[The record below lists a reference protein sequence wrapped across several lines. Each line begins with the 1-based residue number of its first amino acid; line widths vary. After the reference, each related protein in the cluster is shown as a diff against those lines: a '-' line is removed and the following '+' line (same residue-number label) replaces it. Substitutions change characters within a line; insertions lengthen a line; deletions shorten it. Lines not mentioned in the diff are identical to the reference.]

1 MQIDLAKVIKV
12 KENLYTIISAI
23 YYQKENLLE
32 IKIKSENPLD
42 SALEEDLREYFDFVD
57 LKISYEKIIV
67 KDFDDYIPEY
77 EGEVE
82 YEDVP
87 DDLNDIVFRDENI
100 PEPRPIENSAYH
112 SAKGN
117 FGQDEDEIIDIDENL
132 NENPFEEDSVNQDE
146 LLKEEAELKEESPVS
161 IENSFENRDCD
172 EEELDQDLEE
182 RELEDEDEDSGD
194 DESLKDEES
203 SKIEESQQIDKSSSF
218 DDLKRAKEAQLQRQI
233 AQALNYQNK
242 QKEKEEAKKNTDGLN
257 FGRKIKSDPIQ
268 IEDIYDKKG
277 MTNSLIGTIYGL
289 SCLETKSGYFI
300 YTFDLEDKTD
310 AISCKLFAN
319 KKNNFK
325 LEELKD
331 GMAVQVEGVLN
342 FDDYAK
348 EDVFTVN
355 SLINALI
362 SKKVDLAADKRFE
375 LELHSK
381 YTNLDGFVDDGVLL
395 KVLKEWGWDTIG
407 ITDTENLQV
416 LPYVYDSYKK
426 NGIRVL
432 NGVELLLV
440 EDDLR
445 ILTNLSDKDLPNF
458 KNLEDGSFVVF
469 DIETTGLLKYRDA
482 ITEIGAVRVEN
493 GEITETYNQLINPE
507 RILPEK
513 IVEITGITDAM
524 LADKPKIDEVLPGFL
539 DFCGDSLLV
548 GQNTDFDVG
557 FIRENA
563 KRLGLKFD
571 PIYLDTLPMAR
582 ALFDDMGKFSLD
594 KIARKL
600 DIPAFNHHRASDDA
614 RATAQI
620 FIKMYKMIM
629 EEEGLDISKINS
641 LKTVY
646 PKAKHQTF
654 SALAFAKD
662 KTGLKNLYKLVSES
676 RMNHIANG
684 EARTPLSV
692 LEKYREG
699 IVLGAGGAEGM
710 LFEYLLNERN
720 DRDIKRVLDTFDF
733 YQVEPVSMFLD
744 KVESGKI
751 DSLAQVKEINQKIID
766 FGEANNKLVAATGGV
781 RYLEPGDYKLRNVLK
796 KGSFFF
802 YKENR
807 PLYYLR
813 TTDEMLKDFAY
824 LGDSKAYELVI
835 RNPKK
840 IVAGLED
847 IRPIPHGTFPP
858 KIEGSEEML
867 RETCFK
873 KAHEIYGDPLPKIV
887 QDRLDRELHSII
899 SNGYAVLYII
909 AQKLVKKSNEDGYL
923 VGSRGSVGSSF
934 AATMADI
941 TEVNPLSPHYVCPSC
956 KHSEF
961 FEEDLLGSGIDY
973 PDKDCPVCGTPMH
986 KDGHNIPF
994 EVFLGFEGDKEP
1006 DIDLNFAGEYQP
1018 TIHKYTE
1025 ELFGEGKV
1033 FRAGTIGTIKDN
1045 TAFGYIKKY
1054 MEENN
1059 LDLTNAQIRKLQ
1071 RGLSEVKR
1079 STGQHPGGLIV
1090 VPNDIEVFDICPIQY
1105 PADDPA
1111 SGNRTTHFPYRVME
1125 ETLLKLDLLGHDVPS
1140 VIRNLQDLTGTD
1152 PLKIK
1157 MDDQD
1162 VMKIFSSTEPLKI
1175 KHDFS
1180 NNDIGT
1186 LGIPEFGTNF
1196 VRGMLKDTYPK
1207 KFSEMARI
1215 SGLSHGTNV
1224 WLNNA
1229 QDIIKSNTAGFN
1241 EIISTRD
1248 DIMNALIQEGLDKK
1262 KSFMIMEKVRK
1273 GKGLSEEEIEYM
1285 RENGVK
1291 DWYIDSCLK
1300 IAYLFPKA
1308 HAVAYCLMSYR
1319 IAYYK
1324 VYYPEAFYASYFSS
1338 KLGDFTYSTILS
1350 GLESVQ
1356 MALNAYKEM
1365 FNISKRDQD
1374 LRTVFEVAE
1383 EMHAR
1388 EIKIRK
1394 ADIYESD
1401 ATKFLIKD
1409 GEILPP
1415 LAAVDDVSEA
1425 MAKDIVAERA
1435 KGDFISIEDLT
1446 SRTSVNKN
1454 ALKSLKDLGIIE
1466 GIQEENQMSLF
1477 DGLF

>member
-1 MQIDLAKVIKV
+1 MQIDLAKFINVE
-12 KENLYTIISAI
+12 ENLYKIISAI
-23 YYQKENLLE
+23 FYKNENTLE
-32 IKIKSENPLD
+32 IRIESQNPLD
-42 SALEEDLREYFDFVD
+42 SGLEEDLREYFNYVN
-57 LKISYEKIIV
+57 LKIIYEKIKV
-67 KDFDDYIPEY
+67 DAYDDYIPEY
-77 EGEVE
+77 EGEPD

-87 DDLNDIVFRDENI
+87 DDLNDVVFKDEETFQKDEIDKVIDKESKETEENFKEDNLENLDNNQDETSLADI
-100 PEPRPIENSAYH
+100 EEDLTPIE
-112 SAKGN
+112 
-117 FGQDEDEIIDIDENL
+117 DDLNL
-132 NENPFEEDSVNQDE
+132 NEDDDLDDDGPF
-146 LLKEEAELKEESPVS
+146 
-161 IENSFENRDCD
+161 
-172 EEELDQDLEE
+172 
-182 RELEDEDEDSGD
+182 
-194 DESLKDEES
+194 DESTA
-203 SKIEESQQIDKSSSF
+203 F
-218 DDLKRAKEAQLQRQI
+218 DDLKRAKEAQLQRKI
-233 AQALNYQNK
+233 AQALNYQNN
-242 QKEKEEAKKNTDGLN
+242 QKEKEEAKKKTDGLN
-257 FGRKIKSDPIQ
+257 FGRKIKSEPIQ

-289 SCLETKSGYFI
+289 TSIETKNGYFI

-325 LEELKD
+325 LEDLKD
-331 GMAVQVEGVLN
+331 GIDVQVEGVLN
-342 FDDYAK
+342 FDDFAK
-348 EDVFTVN
+348 EDVFTIN
-355 SLINALI
+355 SIKNALI
-362 SKKVDLAADKRFE
+362 SQKVDLAADKRFE

-381 YTNLDGFVDDGVLL
+381 YTNLDGFVDDGDLL
-395 KVLKEWGWDTIG
+395 SVLKDWGWDTIG
-407 ITDTENLQV
+407 ITDTESLQV
-416 LPYVYDSYKK
+416 LPFVYDSYKK

-432 NGVELLLV
+432 NGAELLLV

-445 ILTNLSDKDLPNF
+445 ILTNLSDKDVPSF

-539 DFCGDSLLV
+539 EFCGDSLIV

-557 FIRENA
+557 FIRYNA
-563 KRLGLKFD
+563 KKLDLKFD

-629 EEEGLDISKINS
+629 EEEGLDISTINS
-641 LKTVY
+641 LKTNY
-646 PKAKHQTF
+646 PKGKHQTF
-654 SALAFAKD
+654 SALAYAKD
-662 KTGLKNLYKLVSES
+662 KTGLKNLYKLISES
-676 RMNHIANG
+676 RMNYMANG
-684 EARTPLSV
+684 EARTPMSV
-692 LEKYREG
+692 LNKYRDG
-699 IVLGAGGAEGM
+699 LVLGAGGAEGM
-710 LFEYLLNERN
+710 LFDYILNERN
-720 DRDIKRVLDTFDF
+720 DRDIKEVLDLFDF

-751 DSLAQVKEINQKIID
+751 DTIAQVKEINQAIID
-766 FGEANNKLVAATGGV
+766 FGEKNNKLVAATGGV
-781 RYLEPGDYKLRNVLK
+781 RYLKPGDYKLRNVLK

-802 YKENR
+802 YRENR

-813 TTDEMLKDFAY
+813 TTEEMLNDFAY
-824 LGDSKAYELVI
+824 LGDSKSYELVI

-840 IVAGLED
+840 IVNSLED
-847 IRPIPHGTFPP
+847 IRPIPPGTFPP

-867 RETCFK
+867 RETCFN
-873 KAHEIYGDPLPKIV
+873 KAHEIYGDPLPKV
-887 QDRLDRELHSII
+887 VEDRLDRELHSII

-1033 FRAGTIGTIKDN
+1033 FRAGTIGKIKDN

-1059 LDLTNAQIRKLQ
+1059 LNLTNAQIRKLQ
-1071 RGLSEVKR
+1071 RGLRDVKR

-1090 VPNDIEVFDICPIQY
+1090 VPDDIEVFDICPIQY
-1105 PADDPA
+1105 PADDPS

-1157 MDDQD
+1157 MDDTD

-1229 QDIIKSNTAGFN
+1229 QDLIKSNTAGFN

-1262 KSFMIMEKVRK
+1262 KSFNIMEKVRK
-1273 GKGLSEEEIEYM
+1273 GKPLSEETIDYM

-1300 IAYLFPKA
+1300 IKYLFPKA

-1356 MALNAYKEM
+1356 MALDSYRNNYDM
-1365 FNISKRDQD
+1365 SQRDND
-1374 LRTVFEVAE
+1374 LKTVFEVAE

-1388 EIKIRK
+1388 EIKMRK

-1401 ATKFLIKD
+1401 ATKFLIRD

-1425 MAKDIVAERA
+1425 MAKDIVVERE
-1435 KGDFISIEDLT
+1435 KGEFISVEDLM

-1454 ALKSLKDLGIIE
+1454 ALKSLKDLQIIE

>member
-1 MQIDLAKVIKV
+1 MQIDLAQLINVE
-12 KENLYTIISAI
+12 ENLYIIISAV
-23 YYQKENLLE
+23 YYKDNNLLE
-32 IKIKSENPLD
+32 IMIESENPLE
-42 SALEEDLREYFDFVD
+42 SSLEEDLRQYFSYLD
-57 LKISYEKIIV
+57 LKILYKRLEVHSY
-67 KDFDDYIPEY
+67 DDYIPEY
-77 EGEVE
+77 EGEE
-82 YEDVP
+82 SYEDVP
-87 DDLNDIVFRDENI
+87 DNLNDVVFKDEVKEENPNKNQAEI
-100 PEPRPIENSAYH
+100 ESHNQEIEEKSEDIDDLQENSLDDLDADEKNIDD
-112 SAKGN
+112 SISK
-117 FGQDEDEIIDIDENL
+117 EDEKSDKA
-132 NENPFEEDSVNQDE
+132 
-146 LLKEEAELKEESPVS
+146 KEE
-161 IENSFENRDCD
+161 
-172 EEELDQDLEE
+172 
-182 RELEDEDEDSGD
+182 
-194 DESLKDEES
+194 DESLANDL
-203 SKIEESQQIDKSSSF
+203 SKF
-218 DDLKRAKEAQLQRQI
+218 DDLKKAKEAQLQRKI

-242 QKEKEEAKKNTDGLN
+242 KKEKEETKKKTDGLN
-257 FGRKIKSDPIQ
+257 FGRKIKADPIQ

-277 MTNSLIGTIYGL
+277 VTNSLIGTIYGL
-289 SCLETKSGYFI
+289 TCFETKSGYFI

-319 KKNNFK
+319 QKNNFK
-325 LEELKD
+325 LEGLKD
-331 GMAVQVEGVLN
+331 GLDVQVEGVLN

-355 SLINALI
+355 SMVDALI
-362 SKKVDLAADKRFE
+362 SKKVDLAADKRLE

-381 YTNLDGFVDDGVLL
+381 YTNLDGFVDDGELL
-395 KVLKEWGWDTIG
+395 PVLKDWGWDTIG

-445 ILTNLSDKDLPNF
+445 ILTNLSGKSLPSF

-493 GEITETYNQLINPE
+493 GEITEIYNQLINPE

-524 LADKPKIDEVLPGFL
+524 LADKPKIEEVLPEFL
-539 DFCGDSLLV
+539 DFCGDSLIV

-557 FIRENA
+557 FIRHNA
-563 KRLGLKFD
+563 HKLGLDFD

-614 RATAQI
+614 KATAQI

-629 EEEGLDISKINS
+629 EEEGLDISKINK
-641 LKTVY
+641 LKTNY

-654 SALAFAKD
+654 SALAYAKD
-662 KTGLKNLYKLVSES
+662 KIGLKNLYKLISES
-676 RMNHIANG
+676 RMNHMANG
-684 EARTPLSV
+684 EARTPMSI

-699 IVLGAGGAEGM
+699 LILGAGGAEGM
-710 LFEYLLNERN
+710 LFDYILNERN
-720 DRDIKRVLDTFDF
+720 DKDIKRVLDLFDF

-751 DSLAQVKEINQKIID
+751 DSIDQVKKINQTIID
-766 FGEANNKLVAATGGV
+766 FGEEKNKLVAATGGV
-781 RYLEPGDYKLRNVLK
+781 RYLKPGDFKLRNVLK

-802 YKENR
+802 YRENR

-813 TTDEMLKDFAY
+813 TTEEMLKDFAY

-840 IVAGLED
+840 IAKSLED
-847 IRPIPHGTFPP
+847 IRPIPPGTFPP

-867 RETCFK
+867 RETCFN

-887 QDRLDRELHSII
+887 KDRLDRELHSII

-941 TEVNPLSPHYVCPSC
+941 TEVNPLSPHYICPSC

-961 FEEDLLGSGIDY
+961 FEDDLLGSGIDY
-973 PDKDCPVCGTPMH
+973 PDKDCPKCGTAMQ
-986 KDGHNIPF
+986 KEGHNIPF

-1033 FRAGTIGTIKDN
+1033 FRAGTIGKIQDN

-1059 LDLTNAQIRKLQ
+1059 LNLTNAQVRKLQ
-1071 RGLSEVKR
+1071 RGLKDVKR

-1090 VPNDIEVFDICPIQY
+1090 VPDDIEVFDICPIQY
-1105 PADDPA
+1105 PADDPS

-1157 MDDQD
+1157 MDDTD

-1229 QDIIKSNTAGFN
+1229 QDLIKSNTAGFN

-1262 KSFMIMEKVRK
+1262 KSFNIMEKVRK
-1273 GKGLSEEEIEYM
+1273 GKPLSEETIEYM

-1300 IAYLFPKA
+1300 IKYLFPKA

-1324 VYYPEAFYASYFSS
+1324 VYYPEAFYASYYSS
-1338 KLGDFTYSTILS
+1338 KLGDFSYSTILA
-1350 GLESVQ
+1350 GLDSVQ
-1356 MALNAYKEM
+1356 MTLDSYRNN
-1365 FNISKRDQD
+1365 FDLSQRDND
-1374 LRTVFEVAE
+1374 LKTVLEVAE

-1388 EIKIRK
+1388 EIKITK
-1394 ADIYESD
+1394 SDIYESD

-1425 MAKDIVAERA
+1425 MAKDIVRERV
-1435 KGDFISIEDLT
+1435 KGEFISVEDLT

-1454 ALKSLKDLGIIE
+1454 ALKSLKELGIIE

>member
-1 MQIDLAKVIKV
+1 MQIDLAQLINVE
-12 KENLYTIISAI
+12 ENLYIIISAV
-23 YYQKENLLE
+23 YYKDNNLLE
-32 IKIKSENPLD
+32 IMIESENPLE
-42 SALEEDLREYFDFVD
+42 SSLEEDLRQYFSYLD
-57 LKISYEKIIV
+57 LKILYKRLEVHSY
-67 KDFDDYIPEY
+67 DDYIPEY
-77 EGEVE
+77 EGEE
-82 YEDVP
+82 SYEDVP
-87 DDLNDIVFRDENI
+87 DNLNDVVFKDEVKEENPNKNQAEI
-100 PEPRPIENSAYH
+100 ESHNQEIEEKSEDIDDLQENSLDDLDADEKNIDD
-112 SAKGN
+112 SISK
-117 FGQDEDEIIDIDENL
+117 EDEKSDKA
-132 NENPFEEDSVNQDE
+132 
-146 LLKEEAELKEESPVS
+146 KEE
-161 IENSFENRDCD
+161 
-172 EEELDQDLEE
+172 
-182 RELEDEDEDSGD
+182 
-194 DESLKDEES
+194 DESLANDL
-203 SKIEESQQIDKSSSF
+203 SKF
-218 DDLKRAKEAQLQRQI
+218 DDLKKAKEAQLQRKI

-242 QKEKEEAKKNTDGLN
+242 KKEKEETKKKTDGLN
-257 FGRKIKSDPIQ
+257 FGRKIKADPIQ

-277 MTNSLIGTIYGL
+277 VTNSLIGTIYGL
-289 SCLETKSGYFI
+289 TCFETKSGYFI

-319 KKNNFK
+319 QKNNFK
-325 LEELKD
+325 LEGLKD
-331 GMAVQVEGVLN
+331 GLDVQVEGVLN

-355 SLINALI
+355 SMVDALI
-362 SKKVDLAADKRFE
+362 SKKVDLAADKRLE

-381 YTNLDGFVDDGVLL
+381 YTNLDGFVDDGELL
-395 KVLKEWGWDTIG
+395 PVLKDWGWDTIG

-445 ILTNLSDKDLPNF
+445 ILTNLSRKTLPSF

-493 GEITETYNQLINPE
+493 GEITEIYNQLINPE

-524 LADKPKIDEVLPGFL
+524 LADKPKIEEVLPDFL

-557 FIRENA
+557 FIRHNA
-563 KRLGLKFD
+563 HKLGLLFD

-629 EEEGLDISKINS
+629 EEEGLDISRINS
-641 LKTVY
+641 LKTNY

-662 KTGLKNLYKLVSES
+662 KTGLKNLYKLISES
-676 RMNHIANG
+676 RMNHMANG
-684 EARTPLSV
+684 EARTPMSI

-699 IVLGAGGAEGM
+699 LMLGSGGAEGM
-710 LFEYLLNERN
+710 LFDYILNEKN
-720 DRDIKRVLDTFDF
+720 DKDIKRVLDLFDF

-751 DSLAQVKEINQKIID
+751 DSIEQVKKINQAIID
-766 FGEANNKLVAATGGV
+766 FGEENKKLVAATGGV
-781 RYLEPGDYKLRNVLK
+781 RYLKPGDYKLRNVLK

-802 YKENR
+802 YRENR

-813 TTDEMLKDFAY
+813 TTEEMLSDFAY

-840 IVAGLED
+840 IVGDLED
-847 IRPIPHGTFPP
+847 IRPIPPGTFPP

-867 RETCFK
+867 RETCFN

-887 QDRLDRELHSII
+887 KDRLDRELHSII

-941 TEVNPLSPHYVCPSC
+941 TEVNPLSPHYICPSC

-961 FEEDLLGSGIDY
+961 FEDDLLGSGIDY
-973 PDKDCPVCGTPMH
+973 PDKDCPKCGTPMQ
-986 KDGHNIPF
+986 KEGHNIPF

-1033 FRAGTIGTIKDN
+1033 FRAGTIGKIQDN

-1059 LDLTNAQIRKLQ
+1059 LNLTNAQVRKLQ
-1071 RGLSEVKR
+1071 RGLKDVKR

-1090 VPNDIEVFDICPIQY
+1090 VPDDIEVFDICPIQY
-1105 PADDPA
+1105 PADDPS

-1157 MDDQD
+1157 MDDTD

-1229 QDIIKSNTAGFN
+1229 QDLIKSNTAGFN

-1262 KSFMIMEKVRK
+1262 KSFNIMEKVRK
-1273 GKGLSEEEIEYM
+1273 GKGLSEETIDYM

-1300 IAYLFPKA
+1300 IKYLFPKA

-1324 VYYPEAFYASYFSS
+1324 VYYPEAFYASYYSS
-1338 KLGDFTYSTILS
+1338 KLGDFSYSTILA
-1350 GLESVQ
+1350 GLDSVQ
-1356 MALNAYKEM
+1356 MTLDSYRNN
-1365 FNISKRDQD
+1365 FDLSQRDND
-1374 LRTVFEVAE
+1374 LKTVLEVAE

-1388 EIKIRK
+1388 EIKITK

-1425 MAKDIVAERA
+1425 MARDIVRERV
-1435 KGDFISIEDLT
+1435 KGEFISVEDLT

>member
-1 MQIDLAKVIKV
+1 MQIDLAQLINVE
-12 KENLYTIISAI
+12 ENLYIIISAV
-23 YYQKENLLE
+23 YYKDNNLLE
-32 IKIKSENPLD
+32 IMIESENPLE
-42 SALEEDLREYFDFVD
+42 SSLEEDLRQYFSYLD
-57 LKISYEKIIV
+57 LKILYKRLEVHSY
-67 KDFDDYIPEY
+67 DDYIPEY
-77 EGEVE
+77 EGEE
-82 YEDVP
+82 SYEDVP
-87 DDLNDIVFRDENI
+87 DNLNDVVFKDEVKEENPNKNQAEI
-100 PEPRPIENSAYH
+100 ESHNQEIEEKSEDIDDLQENSLDDLDADEKNIDD
-112 SAKGN
+112 SISK
-117 FGQDEDEIIDIDENL
+117 EDEKSDKA
-132 NENPFEEDSVNQDE
+132 
-146 LLKEEAELKEESPVS
+146 KEE
-161 IENSFENRDCD
+161 
-172 EEELDQDLEE
+172 
-182 RELEDEDEDSGD
+182 
-194 DESLKDEES
+194 DESLANDL
-203 SKIEESQQIDKSSSF
+203 SKF
-218 DDLKRAKEAQLQRQI
+218 DDLKKAKEAQLQRKI

-242 QKEKEEAKKNTDGLN
+242 KKEKEETKKKTDGLN
-257 FGRKIKSDPIQ
+257 FGRKIKADPIQ

-277 MTNSLIGTIYGL
+277 VTNSLIGTIYGL
-289 SCLETKSGYFI
+289 TCFETKSGYFI

-319 KKNNFK
+319 QKNNFK
-325 LEELKD
+325 LEGLKD
-331 GMAVQVEGVLN
+331 GLDVQVEGVLN

-355 SLINALI
+355 SMVDALI

-381 YTNLDGFVDDGVLL
+381 YTNLDGFVDDGELL
-395 KVLKEWGWDTIG
+395 PVLKDWGWDTIG

-445 ILTNLSDKDLPNF
+445 ILTNLSRKTLPSF

-493 GEITETYNQLINPE
+493 GEITEIYNQLINPE

-524 LADKPKIDEVLPGFL
+524 LADKPKIEEVLPEFL
-539 DFCGDSLLV
+539 DFCGNSLIV

-557 FIRENA
+557 FIRHNA
-563 KRLGLKFD
+563 HKLGLEFD

-614 RATAQI
+614 TATAQI

-629 EEEGLDISKINS
+629 EEEGLDISRINS
-641 LKTVY
+641 LKTNY

-662 KTGLKNLYKLVSES
+662 KTGLKNLYKLISES
-676 RMNHIANG
+676 RMNHMANG
-684 EARTPLSV
+684 EARTPMSI

-699 IVLGAGGAEGM
+699 LMLGSGGAEGM
-710 LFEYLLNERN
+710 LFDYILNEKN
-720 DRDIKRVLDTFDF
+720 DKDIKRVLDLFDF

-751 DSLAQVKEINQKIID
+751 DSIEQVKKINQAIID
-766 FGEANNKLVAATGGV
+766 FGEENNKLVAATGGV
-781 RYLEPGDYKLRNVLK
+781 RYLKPGDFKLRNVLK

-802 YKENR
+802 YRENR

-813 TTDEMLKDFAY
+813 TTEEMLSDFAY

-840 IVAGLED
+840 IVGDLED
-847 IRPIPHGTFPP
+847 IRPIPPGTFPP

-867 RETCFK
+867 RETCFN

-887 QDRLDRELHSII
+887 KDRLDRELHSII

-941 TEVNPLSPHYVCPSC
+941 TEVNPLSPHYICPSC

-961 FEEDLLGSGIDY
+961 FEDDLLGSGIDY
-973 PDKDCPVCGTPMH
+973 PDKDCPKCGTPMQ
-986 KDGHNIPF
+986 KEGHNIPF

-1033 FRAGTIGTIKDN
+1033 FRAGTIGKIQDN

-1059 LDLTNAQIRKLQ
+1059 LNLTNAQIRKLQ
-1071 RGLSEVKR
+1071 RGLKDVKR

-1090 VPNDIEVFDICPIQY
+1090 VPDDIEVFDICPIQY
-1105 PADDPA
+1105 PADDPS

-1157 MDDQD
+1157 MDDTD

-1229 QDIIKSNTAGFN
+1229 QDLIKSNTAGFN

-1262 KSFMIMEKVRK
+1262 KSFNIMEKVRK
-1273 GKGLSEEEIEYM
+1273 GKPLSEETIEYM

-1300 IAYLFPKA
+1300 IKYLFPKA

-1324 VYYPEAFYASYFSS
+1324 VYYPEAFYASYYSS
-1338 KLGDFTYSTILS
+1338 KLGDFSYSTILA
-1350 GLESVQ
+1350 GLDSVQ
-1356 MALNAYKEM
+1356 MTLDSYRNN
-1365 FNISKRDQD
+1365 FDLSQRDND
-1374 LRTVFEVAE
+1374 LKTVLEVAE

-1388 EIKIRK
+1388 EIKITK
-1394 ADIYESD
+1394 SDIYESD

-1425 MAKDIVAERA
+1425 MAKDIVRERV
-1435 KGDFISIEDLT
+1435 KGEFISVEDLT

-1454 ALKSLKDLGIIE
+1454 ALKSLKELGIIE

>member
-1 MQIDLAKVIKV
+1 MKIDLAKLINVE
-12 KENLYTIISAI
+12 ENLYTIVSAI

-42 SALEEDLREYFDFVD
+42 SRIEEELRAYFDYVS
-57 LKISYEKIIV
+57 LRISYEK
-67 KDFDDYIPEY
+67 KDREKSRVADSYDYIPEY
-77 EGEVE
+77 EGEIE
-82 YEDVP
+82 YEDIP
-87 DDLNDIVFRDENI
+87 DNLNDLVFREDMSEDLPMNSDKSLEENTISENSPDKEEALDDSQENTKIEDEGDSGKIQRENQ
-100 PEPRPIENSAYH
+100 EDGQNEIENS
-112 SAKGN
+112 
-117 FGQDEDEIIDIDENL
+117 EEVEN
-132 NENPFEEDSVNQDE
+132 NPVPD
-146 LLKEEAELKEESPVS
+146 
-161 IENSFENRDCD
+161 FENKANH
-172 EEELDQDLEE
+172 LD
-182 RELEDEDEDSGD
+182 
-194 DESLKDEES
+194 KD
-203 SKIEESQQIDKSSSF
+203 SF

-233 AQALNYQNK
+233 AQAINYQNK
-242 QKEKEEAKKNTDGLN
+242 EKEKEEAKKKTDGLN
-257 FGRKIKSDPIQ
+257 FGRKIKADVIN

-277 MTNSLIGTIYGL
+277 MTNSLIGTIFGL
-289 SCLETKSGYFI
+289 SVYETKSGYFI

-319 KKNNFK
+319 QKNNFK
-325 LEELKD
+325 LEGLKD
-331 GMAVQVEGVLN
+331 GMDVQVEGVLN

-355 SLINALI
+355 SMIDALI

-375 LELHSK
+375 LDLHSK
-381 YTNLDGFVDDGVLL
+381 YTNLDGFIDDGELL
-395 KVLKEWGWDTIG
+395 DVLKDWGWDTVA
-407 ITDTENLQV
+407 ITDTENLQA
-416 LPYVYDSYKK
+416 LPFVYDTYKK

-432 NGVELLLV
+432 NGAELLLV

-445 ILTNLSDKDLPNF
+445 IITNLSEKSLPKI
-458 KNLEDGSFVVF
+458 KNLEEGSFVVF
-469 DIETTGLLKYRDA
+469 DIETTGLLKYRDK

-507 RILPEK
+507 RLLPEK
-513 IVEITGITDAM
+513 IIEITGITDAM
-524 LADKPKIDEVLPGFL
+524 LADKPIIDEVLPGFL
-539 DFCGDSLLV
+539 EFCGDSLLV

-557 FIRENA
+557 FIRHNA
-563 KRLGLKFD
+563 KKLGLKFD

-600 DIPAFNHHRASDDA
+600 DIPDFTHHRASDDA

-620 FIKMYKMIM
+620 FIKMYRMIM
-629 EEEGLDISKINS
+629 EEQEELDISTINK
-641 LKTVY
+641 LKTNY

-662 KTGLKNLYKLVSES
+662 KTGLKNLYKLISES

-684 EARTPLSV
+684 EARTPLSL

-699 IVLGAGGAEGM
+699 LVLGSGGQDGM
-710 LFEYLLNERN
+710 LFNFLLNERN
-720 DRDIKRVLDTFDF
+720 ASDIKRVYKTFDF
-733 YQVEPVSMFLD
+733 YQVEPVSVFLD
-744 KVESGKI
+744 LVESGKI
-751 DSLAQVKEINQKIID
+751 DSIDQVKKINQKIID
-766 FGEANNKLVAATGGV
+766 YGEENDKLVAATGGV
-781 RYLEPGDYKLRNVLK
+781 RYLNPDDYKLRNILK

-802 YKENR
+802 YRENQ

-813 TTDEMLKDFAY
+813 TTEEMLKDFAY

-840 IVAGLED
+840 IAKSLED
-847 IRPIPHGTFPP
+847 IRPIPEGTFPP

-867 RETCFK
+867 RKTCFE
-873 KAHEIYGDPLPKIV
+873 KAHSIYGDPLPQIV
-887 QDRLDRELHSII
+887 KDRLDRELNSII

-973 PDKDCPVCGTPMH
+973 PDKDCPECGTPMH

-1018 TIHKYTE
+1018 NIHKYTE

-1033 FRAGTIGTIKDN
+1033 FRAGTIGKIQDN
-1045 TAFGYIKKY
+1045 TAFGYISKY

-1059 LDLTNAQIRKLQ
+1059 LSLTNAQIRKLQ
-1071 RGLSEVKR
+1071 RGLKDVKR

-1090 VPNDIEVFDICPIQY
+1090 VPDDIDVFDICPIQY

-1111 SGNRTTHFPYRVME
+1111 SGNKTTHFPYRVME

-1140 VIRNLQDLTGTD
+1140 IIRNLQDLTGTD

-1157 MDDQD
+1157 MDDQN
-1162 VMKIFSSTEPLKI
+1162 VMKIFSSTEPLNI

-1186 LGIPEFGTNF
+1186 LGIPEFGTGF

-1229 QDIIKSNTAGFN
+1229 QDLIKANTAGFN

-1262 KSFMIMEKVRK
+1262 KSFNIMEKVRK
-1273 GKGLSEEEIEYM
+1273 GRGLSDEEIEYM

-1291 DWYIDSCLK
+1291 EWYIDSCLK

-1324 VYYPEAFYASYFSS
+1324 VYYPEAFYATYFSS
-1338 KLGDFTYSTILS
+1338 KLGDFSYSTIVA
-1350 GLESVQ
+1350 GLDAVKIALDSYRQ
-1356 MALNAYKEM
+1356 M
-1365 FNISKRDQD
+1365 FDISKRDMD
-1374 LRTVFEVAE
+1374 LRTVLEVAE

-1388 EIKIRK
+1388 DIKIKK
-1394 ADIYESD
+1394 ADIYKSD
-1401 ATKFLIKD
+1401 ATKFIIED

-1425 MAKDIVAERA
+1425 MAIDIAREREIRE
-1435 KGDFISIEDLT
+1435 FISIEDLT

>member
-1 MQIDLAKVIKV
+1 MI
-12 KENLYTIISAI
+12 E
-23 YYQKENLLE
+23 
-32 IKIKSENPLD
+32 SENPLE
-42 SALEEDLREYFDFVD
+42 SSLEEDLRQYFSYLD
-57 LKISYEKIIV
+57 LKILYKRLEVHSY
-67 KDFDDYIPEY
+67 DDYIPEY
-77 EGEVE
+77 EGEE
-82 YEDVP
+82 SYEDVP
-87 DDLNDIVFRDENI
+87 DNLNDVVFKDEVKEENPNKNQAEI
-100 PEPRPIENSAYH
+100 ESHNQEIEEKSEDIDDLQENSLDDLDADEKNIDD
-112 SAKGN
+112 SISK
-117 FGQDEDEIIDIDENL
+117 EDEKSDKA
-132 NENPFEEDSVNQDE
+132 
-146 LLKEEAELKEESPVS
+146 KEE
-161 IENSFENRDCD
+161 
-172 EEELDQDLEE
+172 
-182 RELEDEDEDSGD
+182 
-194 DESLKDEES
+194 DESLANDL
-203 SKIEESQQIDKSSSF
+203 SKF
-218 DDLKRAKEAQLQRQI
+218 DDLKKAKEAQLQRKI

-242 QKEKEEAKKNTDGLN
+242 KKEKEETKKKTDGLN
-257 FGRKIKSDPIQ
+257 FGRKIKADPIQ

-277 MTNSLIGTIYGL
+277 VTNSLIGTIYGL
-289 SCLETKSGYFI
+289 TCFETKSGYFI

-319 KKNNFK
+319 QKNNFK
-325 LEELKD
+325 LEGLKD
-331 GMAVQVEGVLN
+331 GLDVQVEGVLN

-355 SLINALI
+355 SMVDALI

-381 YTNLDGFVDDGVLL
+381 YTNLDGFVDDGELL
-395 KVLKEWGWDTIG
+395 PVLKDWGWDTIG

-445 ILTNLSDKDLPNF
+445 ILTNLSRKTLPSF

-493 GEITETYNQLINPE
+493 GEITEIYNQLINPE

-524 LADKPKIDEVLPGFL
+524 LADKPKIEEVLPEFL
-539 DFCGDSLLV
+539 DFCGNSLIV

-557 FIRENA
+557 FIRHNA
-563 KRLGLKFD
+563 HKLGLEFD

-614 RATAQI
+614 TATAQI

-629 EEEGLDISKINS
+629 EEEGLDISRINS
-641 LKTVY
+641 LKTNY

-662 KTGLKNLYKLVSES
+662 KTGLKNLYKLISES
-676 RMNHIANG
+676 RMNHMANG
-684 EARTPLSV
+684 EARTPMSI

-699 IVLGAGGAEGM
+699 LMLGSGGAEGM
-710 LFEYLLNERN
+710 LFDYILNEKN
-720 DRDIKRVLDTFDF
+720 DKDIKRVLDLFDF

-751 DSLAQVKEINQKIID
+751 DSIEQVKKINQAIID
-766 FGEANNKLVAATGGV
+766 FGEENNKLVAATGGV
-781 RYLEPGDYKLRNVLK
+781 RYLKPGDFKLRNVLK

-802 YKENR
+802 YRENR

-813 TTDEMLKDFAY
+813 TTEEMLSDFAY

-840 IVAGLED
+840 IVGDLED
-847 IRPIPHGTFPP
+847 IRPIPPGTFPP

-867 RETCFK
+867 RETCFN

-887 QDRLDRELHSII
+887 KDRLDRELHSII

-941 TEVNPLSPHYVCPSC
+941 TEVNPLSPHYICPSC

-961 FEEDLLGSGIDY
+961 FEDDLLGSGIDY
-973 PDKDCPVCGTPMH
+973 PDKDCPKCGTPMQ
-986 KDGHNIPF
+986 KEGHNIPF

-1033 FRAGTIGTIKDN
+1033 FRAGTIGKIQDN

-1059 LDLTNAQIRKLQ
+1059 LNLTNAQIRKLQ
-1071 RGLSEVKR
+1071 RGLKDVKR

-1090 VPNDIEVFDICPIQY
+1090 VPDDIEVFDICPIQY
-1105 PADDPA
+1105 PADDPS

-1157 MDDQD
+1157 MDDTD

-1229 QDIIKSNTAGFN
+1229 QDLIKSNTAGFN

-1262 KSFMIMEKVRK
+1262 KSFNIMEKVRK
-1273 GKGLSEEEIEYM
+1273 GKPLSEETIEYM

-1300 IAYLFPKA
+1300 IKYLFPKA

-1324 VYYPEAFYASYFSS
+1324 VYYPEAFYASYYSS
-1338 KLGDFTYSTILS
+1338 KLGDFSYSTILA
-1350 GLESVQ
+1350 GLDSVQ
-1356 MALNAYKEM
+1356 MTLDSYRNN
-1365 FNISKRDQD
+1365 FDLSQRDND
-1374 LRTVFEVAE
+1374 LKTVLEVAE

-1388 EIKIRK
+1388 EIKITK
-1394 ADIYESD
+1394 SDIYESD

-1425 MAKDIVAERA
+1425 MAKDIVRERV
-1435 KGDFISIEDLT
+1435 KGEFISVEDLT

-1454 ALKSLKDLGIIE
+1454 ALKSLKELGIIE

>member
-1 MQIDLAKVIKV
+1 MKIDLSRLIKTE
-12 KENLYTIISAI
+12 ENLYEIIRAVYFEDKNHLDLTIR
-23 YYQKENLLE
+23 
-32 IKIKSENPLD
+32 SENPLD
-42 SALEEDLREYFDFVD
+42 SHMEEDLREYFSYVD
-57 LKISYEKIIV
+57 LKISYDLMK
-67 KDFDDYIPEY
+67 KASFDEYLEEY
-77 EGEVE
+77 EGEEEV
-82 YEDVP
+82 DDIP
-87 DDLNDIVFRDENI
+87 ADLNDIV
-100 PEPRPIENSAYH
+100 Y
-112 SAKGN
+112 
-117 FGQDEDEIIDIDENL
+117 
-132 NENPFEEDSVNQDE
+132 
-146 LLKEEAELKEESPVS
+146 
-161 IENSFENRDCD
+161 
-172 EEELDQDLEE
+172 
-182 RELEDEDEDSGD
+182 
-194 DESLKDEES
+194 KDEEKTLENEDGPPSKAPVDLS
-203 SKIEESQQIDKSSSF
+203 SYRDKDNFERKSDSKNEDLEDNRENPSQANDEEINIKDDYDKSRKDSDSLYDISALRKKDLVDKLDSKKIEEKLGGNLEEDVKSKSF
-218 DDLKRAKEAQLQRQI
+218 DDLKKAKEAQLQRRI
-233 AQALNYQNK
+233 AQTINYQNK
-242 QKEKEEAKKNTDGLN
+242 QNEKKEVKKNTDGLN
-257 FGRKIKSDPIQ
+257 FGRKIKTEPIK
-268 IEDIYDKKG
+268 IEEIYDKKG
-277 MTNSLIGTIYGL
+277 MTNSLIGTIHGL
-289 SCLETKSGYFI
+289 SVFETKNGYFI

-319 KKNNFK
+319 QKNNFK
-325 LEELKD
+325 LEGLKD

-348 EDVFTVN
+348 EDVFTIN
-355 SLINALI
+355 SMIDAI
-362 SKKVDLAADKRFE
+362 VSERVDLAGDKRFE
-375 LELHSK
+375 LELHTK
-381 YTNLDGFVDDGVLL
+381 YTNLDGFVDDGDLL
-395 KVLKEWGWDTIG
+395 TTLKDWGWDTIG
-407 ITDTENLQV
+407 ITDTETLQA
-416 LPYVYDSYKK
+416 LPYLYDSYKK

-440 EDDLR
+440 EDELR
-445 ILTNLSDKDLPNF
+445 ILTNLSDKEVPSF

-493 GEITETYNQLINPE
+493 GEITDTYNQLINPE

-524 LADKPKIDEVLPGFL
+524 LADKPKIDEVLPEFL
-539 DFCGDSLLV
+539 EFCGDSLLV

-563 KRLGLKFD
+563 RRLGLHFD

-620 FIKMYKMIM
+620 FIKMYRMIM
-629 EEEGLDISKINS
+629 EEEGLDISKINTM
-641 LKTVY
+641 KTHW
-646 PKAKHQTF
+646 PKARHENF
-654 SALAFAKD
+654 SALAYAKN
-662 KTGLKNLYKLVSES
+662 KEGLKNLYKLISES

-684 EARTPLSV
+684 EARTPLSI

-699 IVLGAGGAEGM
+699 LILGAGGSEGM
-710 LFEYLLNERN
+710 LFDYLIN
-720 DRDIKRVLDTFDF
+720 DRRDKDIKRVLDLFDF
-733 YQVEPVSMFLD
+733 YQVEPESMFLD
-744 KVESGKI
+744 KVESGKV
-751 DSLAQVKEINQKIID
+751 DSLAQVREINQKIID
-766 FGEANNKLVAATGGV
+766 FGEENNKLVAATGGV
-781 RYLEPGDYKLRNVLK
+781 RYLKPGDYKLRNILK

-802 YKENR
+802 YRENM

-813 TTDEMLKDFAY
+813 TTEEILDDFSY
-824 LGDSKAYELVI
+824 LGDSKSYELVI

-840 IVAGLED
+840 IAKSMED
-847 IRPIPHGTFPP
+847 IRPIPEGTFPP
-858 KIEGSEEML
+858 KIEGSEDML
-867 RETCFK
+867 RETCFN
-873 KAHEIYGDPLPKIV
+873 KAHEIYGNPLPKIV
-887 QDRLDRELHSII
+887 KDRLDRELNSII

-909 AQKLVKKSNEDGYL
+909 AQKLVKKSNDDGYL

-956 KHSEF
+956 KYSEF
-961 FEEDLLGSGIDY
+961 FEEDRLGSGIDY
-973 PDKDCPVCGTPMH
+973 PDKACPKCGTDLH

-1018 TIHKYTE
+1018 NIHKYTE

-1059 LDLTNAQIRKLQ
+1059 LNLSNAQIRKLQ
-1071 RGLSEVKR
+1071 RGLKDVKR

-1090 VPNDIEVFDICPIQY
+1090 VPEDIEIFDISPIQY
-1105 PADDPA
+1105 PADDPS
-1111 SGNRTTHFPYRVME
+1111 SGNKTTHFPYRVME

-1140 VIRNLQDLTGTD
+1140 IIRNLQDLTGTD

-1157 MDDQD
+1157 MDDED
-1162 VMKIFSSTEPLKI
+1162 VMKIFSSTDPLKV

-1215 SGLSHGTNV
+1215 SGLSHGTDV

-1229 QDIIKSNTAGFN
+1229 QDLIKSNTAGFN

-1248 DIMNALIQEGLDKK
+1248 DIMNSLIQEGLDKK
-1262 KSFMIMEKVRK
+1262 KSFNIMEKVRK
-1273 GKGLSEEEIEYM
+1273 GRPLSEEEVDYM
-1285 RENGVK
+1285 RDNGVA
-1291 DWYIDSCLK
+1291 DWYIESSLK
-1300 IAYLFPKA
+1300 IKYLFPKA

-1324 VYYPEAFYASYFSS
+1324 VYYPEAFYASYYTS
-1338 KLGDFTYSTILS
+1338 KLGDFSYSTILS
-1350 GLESVQ
+1350 GLDSVKL
-1356 MALNAYKEM
+1356 ALDSYKNN
-1365 FNISKRDQD
+1365 FDLTQRDND
-1374 LRTVFEVAE
+1374 LRTVLEVAE

-1388 EIKIRK
+1388 EIKIKK
-1394 ADIYESD
+1394 ADIYKSD
-1401 ATKFLIKD
+1401 ATKFMLVD
-1409 GEILPP
+1409 DEILPP
-1415 LAAVDDVSEA
+1415 LASVDDVSEA
-1425 MAKDIVAERA
+1425 MAKDIVRERV
-1435 KGDFISIEDLT
+1435 KGDFISVEDLT

-1454 ALKSLKDLGIIE
+1454 ALKSLKELGIIE

>member
-1 MQIDLAKVIKV
+1 MQIDLAKFINVE
-12 KENLYTIISAI
+12 ENLYKIISAI
-23 YYQKENLLE
+23 FYENENVLE
-32 IKIKSENPLD
+32 IRIESQKPLD
-42 SALEEDLREYFDFVD
+42 SGLEDDLREYFNYVN
-57 LKISYEKIIV
+57 LKIIYEKIKV
-67 KDFDDYIPEY
+67 DAYDDYIPEY
-77 EGEVE
+77 EGEPD

-87 DDLNDIVFRDENI
+87 DDLNDVVYKEEETFQKDEIDKVIDKESNETEENFKEDI
-100 PEPRPIENSAYH
+100 LENLDNNQNETSLADIEEDLTPIE
-112 SAKGN
+112 
-117 FGQDEDEIIDIDENL
+117 DDLNL
-132 NENPFEEDSVNQDE
+132 NEDDDLDDDGPF
-146 LLKEEAELKEESPVS
+146 
-161 IENSFENRDCD
+161 
-172 EEELDQDLEE
+172 
-182 RELEDEDEDSGD
+182 
-194 DESLKDEES
+194 DESTA
-203 SKIEESQQIDKSSSF
+203 F
-218 DDLKRAKEAQLQRQI
+218 DDLKRAKEAQLQRKI
-233 AQALNYQNK
+233 AQALNYQNN
-242 QKEKEEAKKNTDGLN
+242 QKEKEEAKKKTDGLN
-257 FGRKIKSDPIQ
+257 FGRKIKSEPIQ

-289 SCLETKSGYFI
+289 TSIETKNGYFI

-325 LEELKD
+325 LEDLKD
-331 GMAVQVEGVLN
+331 GIDVQVEGVLN
-342 FDDYAK
+342 FDDFAK
-348 EDVFTVN
+348 EDVFTIN
-355 SLINALI
+355 SIKNALI
-362 SKKVDLAADKRFE
+362 SQKIDLAADKRFE

-381 YTNLDGFVDDGVLL
+381 YTNLDGFVDDGDLL
-395 KVLKEWGWDTIG
+395 SVLKDWGWDTIG
-407 ITDTENLQV
+407 ITDTESLQV
-416 LPYVYDSYKK
+416 LPFVYDSYKK

-432 NGVELLLV
+432 NGAELLLV

-445 ILTNLSDKDLPNF
+445 ILTNLSDKDVPSF

-469 DIETTGLLKYRDA
+469 DIETTGLLKYRDS

-524 LADKPKIDEVLPGFL
+524 LADKPKIDEVLPEFL
-539 DFCGDSLLV
+539 EFCGDSLIV

-557 FIRENA
+557 FIRYNA
-563 KRLGLKFD
+563 KKLDLKFD

-629 EEEGLDISKINS
+629 EEEGLDISTINS
-641 LKTVY
+641 LKTNY
-646 PKAKHQTF
+646 PKGKHQTF
-654 SALAFAKD
+654 SALAYAKD
-662 KTGLKNLYKLVSES
+662 KTGLKNLYKLISES
-676 RMNHIANG
+676 RMNYMANG

-692 LEKYREG
+692 LNKYRDG
-699 IVLGAGGAEGM
+699 LVLGAGGAEGM
-710 LFEYLLNERN
+710 LFDYILNERN
-720 DRDIKRVLDTFDF
+720 DRDIKKVLDLFDF

-751 DSLAQVKEINQKIID
+751 DTIAQVKEINQAIID
-766 FGEANNKLVAATGGV
+766 FGEKNNKLVAATGGV
-781 RYLEPGDYKLRNVLK
+781 RYLKPGDYKLRNVLK

-802 YKENR
+802 YRENR

-813 TTDEMLKDFAY
+813 TTEEMLNDFAY
-824 LGDSKAYELVI
+824 LGDSKSYELVI

-840 IVAGLED
+840 IVNSLED
-847 IRPIPHGTFPP
+847 IRPIPPGTFPP

-867 RETCFK
+867 RETCFN
-873 KAHEIYGDPLPKIV
+873 KAHEIYGDPLPKV
-887 QDRLDRELHSII
+887 VEDRLDRELHSII

-1033 FRAGTIGTIKDN
+1033 FRAGTIGKIKDN

-1059 LDLTNAQIRKLQ
+1059 LNLTNAQIRKLQ
-1071 RGLSEVKR
+1071 RGLRDVKR

-1090 VPNDIEVFDICPIQY
+1090 VPDDIEVFDICPIQY
-1105 PADDPA
+1105 PADDPS

-1157 MDDQD
+1157 MDDTD

-1229 QDIIKSNTAGFN
+1229 QDLIKSNTAGFN

-1262 KSFMIMEKVRK
+1262 KSFNIMEKVRK
-1273 GKGLSEEEIEYM
+1273 GKPLSEETIDYM

-1300 IAYLFPKA
+1300 IKYLFPKA

-1356 MALNAYKEM
+1356 MALDSYRNNFDM
-1365 FNISKRDQD
+1365 SQRDND
-1374 LRTVFEVAE
+1374 LKTVFEVAE

-1388 EIKIRK
+1388 EIKMRK

-1401 ATKFLIKD
+1401 ATKFLIRD

-1425 MAKDIVAERA
+1425 MAKDIVVERE
-1435 KGDFISIEDLT
+1435 KGEFISVEDLM

-1454 ALKSLKDLGIIE
+1454 ALKSLKDLQIIE